1 MPPPKVPSW
10 VYKGVTWLIDRP
22 STTAGYHSAYIAML
36 IGYTIKLLA
45 VVVLYIY
52 MWRVNKARDAA
63 GHINDRAAIERGMH
77 DETEL
82 DNPGFRYSL

>member
-1 MPPPKVPSW
+1 
-10 VYKGVTWLIDRP
+10 
-22 STTAGYHSAYIAML
+22 ML
-36 IGYTIKLLA
+36 VGYTIKLLA

-63 GHINDRAAIERGMH
+63 GHVNDRAAIERGMH

>member
-1 MPPPKVPSW
+1 
-10 VYKGVTWLIDRP
+10 
-22 STTAGYHSAYIAML
+22 ML
-36 IGYTIKLLA
+36 VGYTIKLLA
-45 VVVLYIY
+45 VVVLYVY

-63 GHINDRAAIERGMH
+63 GHTNDRAAIERGMH